1 MRESVPRVKEA
12 FLPTASVSGT
22 LSGCDCDGFAF
33 MGGCE
38 GVESSRGSRKG
49 SSVPAI
55 EAMIIVKCQEKT
67 THSMLCKA
75 TRTRKQ
81 TSRLVDNEVS

>member
-22 LSGCDCDGFAF
+22 LSDGFAF
-33 MGGCE
+33 MGGGCE

-55 EAMIIVKCQEKT
+55 EAMIIVECQEKT

>member
-22 LSGCDCDGFAF
+22 LSDGFAF

-55 EAMIIVKCQEKT
+55 EAMIIVECQEKT

>member
-22 LSGCDCDGFAF
+22 LSDGFAF
-33 MGGCE
+33 MGCCE
-38 GVESSRGSRKG
+38 GMESSRGSRKG

-55 EAMIIVKCQEKT
+55 EAMIIVECQEKT